1 MWYFR
6 GPPKQAQQAILQNL
20 VIIPAFNEQ
29 ASIGHIV
36 AEVVAECSA
45 IVLVVCD
52 ASLDETATIA
62 AANGA
67 HVLRMAS
74 NLGAWTATQCGLR
87 YALREGYTTVV
98 TMDADGQHRPE
109 DIQTLL
115 APVVAGEA
123 DVVIGS
129 CTHRGSPLR
138 HIAWRL
144 IRNASGLRYDDLTSG
159 FRAINQKG
167 IKALCSRCATNF
179 DYQDVG
185 VLLLLEAAGCKLL
198 EIPVQMLP
206 RTAGKSRIFHSWLV
220 VFRYM
225 METLVLGLTKRSFE
239 RKPHAPR

>member
-1 MWYFR
+1 M
-6 GPPKQAQQAILQNL
+6 GDSISTNKTL
-20 VIIPAFNEQ
+20 VVVPAFNEE
-29 ASIGHIV
+29 ASVG
-36 AEVVAECSA
+36 AVVQQIQSQ
-45 IVLVVCD
+45 IQSQVLVVCD

-67 HVLRMAS
+67 HVLRMTS

-87 YALREGYTTVV
+87 YALRESYTTVV

-115 APVVAGEA
+115 APLVAGEA

-144 IRNASGLRYDDLTSG
+144 IRNVSGLRYDDLTSG
-159 FRAINQKG
+159 FRALNQKG

-179 DYQDVG
+179 DYQDIG
-185 VLLLLEAAGCKLL
+185 ILLLLEAAGCKLL
-198 EIPVQMLP
+198 EVPVQMLP

>member
-1 MWYFR
+1 M
-6 GPPKQAQQAILQNL
+6 

-29 ASIGHIV
+29 ASIGH
-36 AEVVAECSA
+36 VVTQVLAECSDR
-45 IVLVVCD
+45 VLVVCD

-67 HVLRMAS
+67 HVLRMTS

-115 APVVAGEA
+115 APVQAGEA

-144 IRNASGLRYDDLTSG
+144 IRKASGLRYDDLTSG

-167 IKALCSRCATNF
+167 IEALCAQCATNF

-185 VLLLLEAAGCKLL
+185 VLLLLEAAGCKLF

-225 METLVLGLTKRSFE
+225 METLVLGFTKRSFE